1 MGHCVSSGPRWAVL
15 GRAKLGHEADSS
27 LIIVIISTLYASLVH
42 YIRNFDRR
50 IAITLFTDS
59 KSAVNPAERR
69 QSMGVGLLSAD
80 GGAGRRTSL
89 IPPNQSGYAAI
100 ETGAGRMGM

>member
-1 MGHCVSSGPRWAVL
+1 M
-15 GRAKLGHEADSS
+15 
-27 LIIVIISTLYASLVH
+27 IISTLYASLVH

-50 IAITLFTDS
+50 IAITLFTES

-89 IPPNQSGYAAI
+89 IPPNQSGYSAI